1 MQKKRF
7 LNMTKFCNLNE
18 AHYVMEEQPSRP
30 VIIQTHTHN
39 HTHMYTHRA

>member
-1 MQKKRF
+1 MKNF
-7 LNMTKFCNLNE
+7 LNMTKFYNLNE

-39 HTHMYTHRA
+39 HTHMYTHSA